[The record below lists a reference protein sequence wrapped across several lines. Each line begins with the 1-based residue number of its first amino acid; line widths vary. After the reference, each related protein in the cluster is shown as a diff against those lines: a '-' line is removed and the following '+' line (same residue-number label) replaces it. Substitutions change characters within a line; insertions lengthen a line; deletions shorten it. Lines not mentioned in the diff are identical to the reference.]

1 MRTAP
6 DMAQPWHLH
15 TVCQRSP
22 ACRASFIDNWL
33 IVVPGRSVDIG
44 TTADGVI
51 YMIALIGNPAACY
64 VGSICCL
71 IAKAAVFNSLAC
83 QFMLVAS
90 GASDP
95 TLRVCCSAISRVRV
109 GGRPRAEVQL
119 LNVGTRVCASVLSLG
134 RAPHDGTVVKLIVP
148 HYH

>member
-1 MRTAP
+1 M
-6 DMAQPWHLH
+6 
-15 TVCQRSP
+15 
-22 ACRASFIDNWL
+22 I
-33 IVVPGRSVDIG
+33 PGRSVDIG

-109 GGRPRAEVQL
+109 GGRPRVRVPTD
-119 LNVGTRVCASVLSLG
+119 VGTRVCASVLSLRRDMTG
-134 RAPHDGTVVKLIVP
+134 RVSN
-148 HYH
+148 